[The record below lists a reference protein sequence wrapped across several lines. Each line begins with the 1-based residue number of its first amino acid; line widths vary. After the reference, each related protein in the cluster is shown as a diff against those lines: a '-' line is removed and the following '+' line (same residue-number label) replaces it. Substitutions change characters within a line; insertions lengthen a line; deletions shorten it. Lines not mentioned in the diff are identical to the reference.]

1 MEYNPTYN
9 PYSLR
14 GKVVLVTGASSGIGR
29 ATAIECS
36 RLGASVVITAR
47 NENRL
52 KETFD
57 MLSGDSNQM
66 ILCDL
71 ADDEAINNLVEE
83 VPHLDGLVNNAGY
96 QEYLPVP
103 FIKKDKL
110 EAIMAVN
117 TIAPIALLQKLLR
130 AKKLTKGASIV
141 FTSSLAGLGINAPGN
156 SMYAATKGAISAFV
170 TGAAIDL
177 APKKIRVNAVCPG
190 MVNTAIMDYGTVGE
204 EELKADAANYP
215 LGRYGEPEDI
225 AYAIIYL
232 LSDASSWITATN
244 LVIDGGV
251 SAK

>member
-36 RLGASVVITAR
+36 RLGATVVITAR

-52 KETFD
+52 RETFD

-66 ILCDL
+66 ILCNL
-71 ADDEAINNLVEE
+71 ADDEAINKLVEE

-110 EAIMAVN
+110 EAIMSVN

-130 AKKLTKGASIV
+130 AKKITKGASIV

-232 LSDASSWITATN
+232 LSDASSWVTATN

-251 SAK
+251 SAR

>member
-36 RLGASVVITAR
+36 RLGATVVITAR

-52 KETFD
+52 RETFD

-71 ADDEAINNLVEE
+71 ADDEAINKLVEE

-110 EAIMAVN
+110 EAIMSVN

-130 AKKLTKGASIV
+130 AKKITKGASIV

-177 APKKIRVNAVCPG
+177 ASKKIRVNAVCPG

-232 LSDASSWITATN
+232 LSDASSWVTATN

-251 SAK
+251 SAR

>member
-1 MEYNPTYN
+1 MDFNPTYN
-9 PYSLR
+9 PYSLQ

-36 RLGASVVITAR
+36 KLGAQVIITAR
-47 NENRL
+47 NEARL
-52 KETFD
+52 QDTFSQ
-57 MLSGDSNQM
+57 LAGTGHQM

-71 ADDEAINNLVEE
+71 ANEE
-83 VPHLDGLVNNAGY
+83 SVDQLAQAVPHLDGLVNNAGY

-103 FIKKDKL
+103 FIKKEKL
-110 EAIMAVN
+110 EAIMSVN
-117 TIAPIALLQKLLR
+117 TIAPITLLQKLLR
-130 AKKLTKGASIV
+130 TKKITKGGSIV

-177 APKKIRVNAVCPG
+177 SPKKIRVNAVCPG
-190 MVNTAIMDYGTVGE
+190 MVNTAIMDYGTIGE

-225 AYAIIYL
+225 AFAIIYL
-232 LSDASSWITATN
+232 LSDASAWVTGTN

>member
-1 MEYNPTYN
+1 MEFNPTYN
-9 PYSLR
+9 PYSLQ

-36 RLGASVVITAR
+36 RLGAQVIITAR
-47 NENRL
+47 NEQRL
-52 KETFD
+52 QDTFNQ
-57 MLSGDSNQM
+57 LVGTGHQM

-71 ADDEAINNLVEE
+71 ANEE
-83 VPHLDGLVNNAGY
+83 SVDQLAQAVPHLDGLVNNAGY

-110 EAIMAVN
+110 EAIMSVN
-117 TIAPIALLQKLLR
+117 TIAPITLLQKLLR
-130 AKKLTKGASIV
+130 SKKITKGGSIV

-156 SMYAATKGAISAFV
+156 SMYAATKGAISAFI

-177 APKKIRVNAVCPG
+177 SPKKIRVNAVCPG
-190 MVNTAIMDYGTVGE
+190 MVNTAIMDYGTIGE

-232 LSDASSWITATN
+232 LSDASSWVTATN

-251 SAK
+251 SAR